1 MTAGVPTNFQSETAL
16 ESFISGSW
24 LGKGPGE
31 GTIKRIL
38 PDSHTDYIFA
48 VIGEEFGVA
57 GLHRARR
64 VVRLH
69 RGAQPVVG
77 GPQRRPVLPLRD
89 GWPRHAVRPAG
100 LHQHGGEFATD
111 AGQGHDLAV
120 CLLWRVVVDFA
131 GAGHWFPARRDAP
144 SSSRAYCRAARR
156 RRGGGG
162 VRWGSNGGRAGMSG
176 GPVLLAAG
184 GTGGHLFPAEALA
197 HVLEQRGVAVELV
210 TDERALRYGDSFPAR
225 AMHTIRSATP
235 RGGSI
240 FSRVAAVARLGLG
253 VAEALALLLRLRP
266 SVVIGFGGYP
276 TVPPLVAA
284 SLLRIPTVLHEANG
298 VMGKANRFLAGRV
311 DAIAAGFP
319 LPDAPPALRAK
330 ITVTGNP
337 LRPNALAAIDRAL
350 SRDRRPVAASRHRRL
365 AGRARDGRRGS
376 RRRRRL
382 AGGVAR

>member
-1 MTAGVPTNFQSETAL
+1 M
-16 ESFISGSW
+16 
-24 LGKGPGE
+24 
-31 GTIKRIL
+31 
-38 PDSHTDYIFA
+38 
-48 VIGEEFGVA
+48 
-57 GLHRARR
+57 
-64 VVRLH
+64 
-69 RGAQPVVG
+69 
-77 GPQRRPVLPLRD
+77 
-89 GWPRHAVRPAG
+89 
-100 LHQHGGEFATD
+100 
-111 AGQGHDLAV
+111 
-120 CLLWRVVVDFA
+120 
-131 GAGHWFPARRDAP
+131 
-144 SSSRAYCRAARR
+144 SS
-156 RRGGGG
+156 
-162 VRWGSNGGRAGMSG
+162 

-197 HVLEQRGVAVELV
+197 HVLAQRGVAVELV

-319 LPDAPPALRAK
+319 LPDAPPAKDILELFA
-330 ITVTGNP
+330 P
-337 LRPNALAAIDRAL
+337 LRGLNLDFGRNP
-350 SRDRRPVAASRHRRL
+350 STGRPVDL
-365 AGRARDGRRGS
+365 
-376 RRRRRL
+376 
-382 AGGVAR
+382 